1 MWMFTSRYLN
11 NPLNSIHERA
21 LPLIDNVYEL
31 PFDRIREDNKQES
44 IHQKNIES
52 LAIEIYKFQAVLTP
66 PIMSGLFVTKENNYN
81 LRNVQELES
90 SLRRTVK
97 FGTETISYRGPQIWN
112 LIPERLRTLETLN
125 KFKKEIKSWKCDAC
139 PCRMCKMYIQRVGF
153 IN

>member
-1 MWMFTSRYLN
+1 MFTSSCLN
-11 NPLNSIHERA
+11 NVLNSSHERA
-21 LPLIDNVYEL
+21 LRLIYNDYQL
-31 PFDRIREDNKQES
+31 PFDRILEDDKQKS

-52 LAIEIYKFQAVLTP
+52 LAIEIYKFPAGLTP
-66 PIMSGLFVTKENNYN
+66 PIMSDLFITRENNYN
-81 LRNVQELES
+81 LINLQELES

-125 KFKKEIKSWKCDAC
+125 KFKKEMKNWKCDEC
-139 PCRMCKMYIQRVGF
+139 PSRICKMYIQRVGF